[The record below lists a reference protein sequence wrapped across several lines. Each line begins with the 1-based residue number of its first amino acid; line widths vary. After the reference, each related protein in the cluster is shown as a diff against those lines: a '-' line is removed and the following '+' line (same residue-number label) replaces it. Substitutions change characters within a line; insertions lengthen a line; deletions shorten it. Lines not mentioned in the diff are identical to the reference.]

1 MINKILPYSVI
12 IIFVIIFFIF
22 YKSLE
27 DSKIYTPDTY
37 SKKDLPVFNTKD
49 FFSGKDLRLKLDFEP
64 NYETFIA
71 NNVAAF
77 IEGSEYPDEY
87 IVLTA
92 HLDHVGTQN
101 GEIYNG
107 ADDDGSGT
115 VAILEIAEAF
125 KEAENNGHGPDRSIV
140 FLHVTAEEIGL
151 IGSRYYTDEDP
162 IVPLKNTVTNL
173 NIDMIG
179 RTDPERPKRNREY
192 IYIIGSDRISQDL
205 HDINHEV
212 NDLYLNIDLDYVFNA
227 DDDPNR
233 FYYRSD
239 HYNFAKN
246 GVPAIFYFSGTH
258 EDYHQPTDTVEKIQ
272 YDLLEL
278 RTKLIFHTAWEIANR
293 KDRIK
298 SN

>member
-1 MINKILPYSVI
+1 MV
-12 IIFVIIFFIF
+12 VV
-22 YKSLE
+22 LE
-27 DSKIYTPDTY
+27 
-37 SKKDLPVFNTKD
+37 
-49 FFSGKDLRLKLDFEP
+49 
-64 NYETFIA
+64 
-71 NNVAAF
+71 
-77 IEGSEYPDEY
+77 
-87 IVLTA
+87 
-92 HLDHVGTQN
+92 H
-101 GEIYNG
+101 
-107 ADDDGSGT
+107 
-115 VAILEIAEAF
+115 
-125 KEAENNGHGPDRSIV
+125 
-140 FLHVTAEEIGL
+140 
-151 IGSRYYTDEDP
+151 
-162 IVPLKNTVTNL
+162 
-173 NIDMIG
+173 
-179 RTDPERPKRNREY
+179 ERPKRNREY

>member
-1 MINKILPYSVI
+1 MIFINIRMIFNNIVNKLNTNNVIAYIEGDVYPQEYI
-12 IIFVIIFFIF
+12 II
-22 YKSLE
+22 
-27 DSKIYTPDTY
+27 
-37 SKKDLPVFNTKD
+37 
-49 FFSGKDLRLKLDFEP
+49 
-64 NYETFIA
+64 
-71 NNVAAF
+71 
-77 IEGSEYPDEY
+77 
-87 IVLTA
+87 TA
-92 HLDHVGTQN
+92 HLDHVGMEN

-212 NDLYLNIDLDYVFNA
+212 NDLYLNIDLDYVYNA
-227 DDDPNR
+227 VDDPNR

>member
-1 MINKILPYSVI
+1 
-12 IIFVIIFFIF
+12 
-22 YKSLE
+22 
-27 DSKIYTPDTY
+27 
-37 SKKDLPVFNTKD
+37 
-49 FFSGKDLRLKLDFEP
+49 
-64 NYETFIA
+64 
-71 NNVAAF
+71 
-77 IEGSEYPDEY
+77 
-87 IVLTA
+87 
-92 HLDHVGTQN
+92 
-101 GEIYNG
+101 
-107 ADDDGSGT
+107 
-115 VAILEIAEAF
+115 
-125 KEAENNGHGPDRSIV
+125 
-140 FLHVTAEEIGL
+140 
-151 IGSRYYTDEDP
+151 
-162 IVPLKNTVTNL
+162 
-173 NIDMIG
+173 MIG

>member
-1 MINKILPYSVI
+1 
-12 IIFVIIFFIF
+12 
-22 YKSLE
+22 
-27 DSKIYTPDTY
+27 
-37 SKKDLPVFNTKD
+37 
-49 FFSGKDLRLKLDFEP
+49 
-64 NYETFIA
+64 
-71 NNVAAF
+71 
-77 IEGSEYPDEY
+77 
-87 IVLTA
+87 
-92 HLDHVGTQN
+92 
-101 GEIYNG
+101 
-107 ADDDGSGT
+107 
-115 VAILEIAEAF
+115 
-125 KEAENNGHGPDRSIV
+125 
-140 FLHVTAEEIGL
+140 
-151 IGSRYYTDEDP
+151 
-162 IVPLKNTVTNL
+162 
-173 NIDMIG
+173 MIG

-212 NDLYLNIDLDYVFNA
+212 NDLYLNIDLDYVYNA
-227 DDDPNR
+227 VDDPNR